1 MPRKR
6 CCGIVEEIPY
16 CRRFIPE
23 GEMSSGSIELFLE
36 ELESLRL
43 KDVVELDQ
51 NDCALKM
58 GLSRSTFQR
67 VLNSA
72 RRKVALALL
81 EGQII
86 NIEGGNYIMTN
97 RIFEC
102 VDCAHQWEEKPCTLG
117 GKHGYEIAC
126 PTCGSMKKVKL
137 ENGVKHACGGHQHG
151 DHDHGH
157 GCCSNHK

>member
-6 CCGIVEEIPY
+6 CCGKIEQMPC

-23 GEMSSGSIELFLE
+23 GEFSAGSVELFLE
-36 ELESLRL
+36 ELEALRL
-43 KDVVELDQ
+43 KDIAELDQ
-51 NDCALKM
+51 TACSLKM
-58 GLSRSTFQR
+58 GLSRTTFQR
-67 VLNSA
+67 ILNSA

-81 EGQII
+81 EGQSIS
-86 NIEGGNYIMTN
+86 IEGGNYIMQN

-126 PTCGSMKKVKL
+126 PACGSMKKSKL
-137 ENGVKHACGGHQHG
+137 ENGTKHACGGENHE
-151 DHDHGH
+151 HGH
-157 GCCSNHK
+157 SCCGNHK